1 MDSFAQDGQLYT
13 NQHIQH
19 SVFIHPS
26 PAAPLTTQHGSDS
39 IPILRFFLGCFFFQY
54 MLRFLNDPGVAW
66 SLLLSFRPC
75 LKSSCT
81 YCSPLWSKAVI
92 ISSQVLT
99 VLSFPPLVCFI
110 SLART
115 PSNYLKYYA
124 RSSGAGSA
132 WWGRQISVW
141 GGGIIKETQRG
152 EKSFVFCCGWSFES
166 SLMRFILPPVPPS
179 STAIP
184 LQRPGCAPHERQNV
198 FPWKQTCHATAGLSN
213 KIHLCREEPAGDPT
227 NLTSVRWCDF
237 WKPSCVWTAWAPA
250 VIVPCMHLT
259 ESFALFISPVAF
271 LQLYLPPS
279 LLRLILSEHST
290 CLSSMTAQIPM
301 LWGRNPFLARTTL
314 VRKTHGSKIKKLNDG
329 CGVWTNPPLWGV
341 RGEPFFYNL

>member
-1 MDSFAQDGQLYT
+1 
-13 NQHIQH
+13 
-19 SVFIHPS
+19 
-26 PAAPLTTQHGSDS
+26 
-39 IPILRFFLGCFFFQY
+39 
-54 MLRFLNDPGVAW
+54 MLRFLNDPSVSW

-99 VLSFPPLVCFI
+99 VLSFPPRSASFHSHELHQI
-110 SLART
+110 IWNIT
-115 PSNYLKYYA
+115 PA
-124 RSSGAGSA
+124 AAAQEVPDEAVRFPFE
-132 WWGRQISVW
+132 
-141 GGGIIKETQRG
+141 GGIIKETQRG

-184 LQRPGCAPHERQNV
+184 LQHSGCAPHERQNV

-213 KIHLCREEPAGDPT
+213 NIHLCREEPAGDPT

-237 WKPSCVWTAWAPA
+237 WKPSCVWTVWTPA
-250 VIVPCMHLT
+250 VIVPCMHRT

-279 LLRLILSEHST
+279 LLWLILSEHST